1 MTALDQLHTYFR
13 TLERRLRLL
22 AATRGLALTAALALL
37 LTLLFVY
44 IGNRFTFAPSAVLPL
59 RIAVYALLGLGIAF
73 LLARPVGKLTRRR
86 VLHLAEQ
93 NAPGFEQRL
102 LTVTQSKTAGAA
114 WTELLA
120 EDALRVAR
128 QHPTEQFAPSNF
140 FYLFGG
146 GGVVAA
152 VLLLWLIAAGPGYWG
167 YGAGLLWTGTGN
179 ASKRPLY
186 DIGIAPGNKTIRRK
200 TDQLVTARLNGFSAE
215 HVNLY
220 VKYGGSLRW
229 DKAPMQRSGDGDQF
243 QFLLAGLSDK
253 VEYYV
258 GANRATSQHYT
269 INVKDLPVVQRVR
282 VALQYP
288 AGLGLENVTLEPSGD
303 IRAVIGTKA
312 EISVRTDRPLQQGQL
327 VLSNGKSLDLVPRED
342 NWLSAS
348 LPIEKDGTYHVIAL
362 DDNEAIRIS
371 DDYIIEARKD
381 EPPSVKIAKPG
392 RDLHVSPI
400 EEMPIAVTA
409 SDDFGV
415 QGMDLHY
422 SVNGGPEQVV
432 SLLKNKGAKET
443 EGKTTL
449 AFEDLKVVPGD
460 TVSFYATA
468 RDAHSTA
475 HSELAFAQA
484 EPFDF
489 KFSQSQQAGGGG
501 SGMGNQSDDISQK
514 QKQVIAATFN
524 ELQDK
529 SKPHAA
535 TIEDGK
541 FLSELQSKLGA
552 QAKTLSERMGSREL
566 ATPGSQFEK
575 FSQLMTQ
582 ASSEMGSAAG
592 QLKPGKWSDA
602 LAPEQKALTSLLRA
616 ESLFRDIQV
625 AYGQMGGGGGG
636 NSAGRD
642 LARMFDLEMD
652 TSKNQYET
660 GQTPQPDG
668 GQQKSQA
675 LDAAYERLQQLA
687 RRQQELAA
695 QHSQQQ
701 AVEQRWQE
709 EQLRREAEEL
719 KQQLK
724 QLAENSQQ
732 QQQQDGQSGS
742 QSGQQSSGSQ
752 GQSGQ
757 PGKSQS
763 GSSSS
768 KSGSQSGGSASGQ
781 RTTEALQRAGN
792 AVNRAEEE
800 MRKAVGSNDE
810 AARERAANQLREA
823 QEQIREMMRKDA
835 GQSVDEM
842 TRQAQHLA
850 EAQKGLADR
859 MKQMYGSSSGRNGL
873 RNSFGNSPGTEEGES
888 MPEMNDPNSRRYGY
902 GFRRPFNPNQL
913 RPPHQPTEGERSVA
927 SEKEQLAA
935 QLEQLQKQMEGQS
948 RNLAGTRPDA
958 SSKMSR
964 ALSEA
969 ESKEL
974 ALRMQKNAEWIRQGY
989 GDRNLQMEDNVTA
1002 GLQQLTRDLK
1012 GVQDTLNG
1020 TGQSA
1025 ASQRSGKTAQA
1036 LAEVQDLRAQLQS
1049 QRQRAGKGQ
1058 AQSGGKGEQ
1067 GGEGQPTLNS
1077 QDVQGAIRELNGLRA
1092 QTNPTD
1098 RALYGSIDNALGSL
1112 QHLTGAQDG
1121 LLDARISGNA
1131 LNSLERLEAELSRRV
1146 GQDENA
1152 GTRTGTHETS
1162 PEKYRDAVAGYFR
1175 KLSQSK

>member
-1 MTALDQLHTYFR
+1 MTALHQLHAYLG

-22 AATRGLALTAALALL
+22 AATRGLGLTAALALL
-37 LTLLFVY
+37 LTLAFAVL
-44 IGNRFTFAPSAVLPL
+44 GNRFTFAPSAVLPL
-59 RIAVYALLGLGIAF
+59 RIAVYVLLFIGFAC
-73 LLARPVGKLTRRR
+73 LLAWPISKLTRRR

-128 QHPTEQFAPSNF
+128 QHPTEQFAPSKSF
-140 FYLFGG
+140 FVFGG
-146 GGVVAA
+146 SGLVAGA
-152 VLLLWLIAAGPGYWG
+152 LLLWLVAAGPGYWG
-167 YGAGLLWTGTGN
+167 YGAGLLWTGTADAG
-179 ASKRPLY
+179 KRPLY
-186 DIGIAPGNKTIRRK
+186 DIGVAPGNKTIRRK
-200 TDQLVTARLNGFSAE
+200 SDQLVTAQLHGFSAE

-220 VKYGGSLRW
+220 VKYSGSLKW
-229 DKAPMQRSGDGDQF
+229 DKAPMQRAGDGDQF

-258 GANRATSQHYT
+258 TANRAASEHFT
-269 INVKDLPVVQRVR
+269 INVKDLPTVQRVR

-288 AGLGLENVTLEPSGD
+288 LGLGLQNVTLEPSGD
-303 IRAVIGTKA
+303 IRAVVGTKA
-312 EISVRTDRPLQQGQL
+312 EISVHTDRPLQQGRL
-327 VLSNGKSLDLVPRED
+327 VLSDGKSLDLVPREG
-342 NWLSAS
+342 NWSSAS
-348 LPIEKDGTYHVIAL
+348 LTIEKDGTYHVVAL
-362 DDNEAIRIS
+362 DDNAAIRIS
-371 DDYIIEARKD
+371 DDYIIEAKKD

-400 EEMPIAVTA
+400 EELPITVSA

-422 SVNGGPEQVV
+422 SVNGGAEQVV
-432 SLLKNKGAKET
+432 SVLKSKGAKET
-443 EGKTTL
+443 EGKMTL
-449 AFEDLKVVPGD
+449 SFEDLKVVPGD
-460 TVSFYATA
+460 TVAFYATA

-484 EPFDF
+484 DPFDY

-501 SGMGNQSDDISQK
+501 SGVGNQSDDISQK

-529 SKPHAA
+529 SKAHAA
-535 TIEDGK
+535 IVEDGK

-566 ATPGSQFEK
+566 ATPGSQFER

-582 ASSEMGSAAG
+582 ASSEMASAAG
-592 QLKPGKWSDA
+592 ELKPGKWSDA
-602 LAPEQKALTSLLRA
+602 LGPEQKALTSLLRA

-625 AYGQMGGGGGG
+625 AYGQMNGGGGGG

-668 GQQKSQA
+668 GQGKYQA

-695 QHSQQQ
+695 QHGQQQ

-724 QLAENSQQ
+724 QLAQNSPQGSQ
-732 QQQQDGQSGS
+732 GQSAS
-742 QSGQQSSGSQ
+742 PSGQQSQGSQ
-752 GQSGQ
+752 GQSGRAGT
-757 PGKSQS
+757 PQS
-763 GSSSS
+763 GSASSS
-768 KSGSQSGGSASGQ
+768 SQGGGSSTGQ
-781 RTTEALQRAGN
+781 RNTEALQRAGS
-792 AVNRAEEE
+792 AVDQAESE

-810 AARERAANQLREA
+810 AARERAANHLREA
-823 QEQIREMMRKDA
+823 QEQIREMMRKEA

-842 TRQAQHLA
+842 TQQARQLA
-850 EAQKGLADR
+850 DAQKGLADR
-859 MKQMYGSSSGRNGL
+859 MKQMYGSGSGRNSL
-873 RNSFGNSPGTEEGES
+873 RNSFGNSPGSEEGES
-888 MPEMNDPNSRRYGY
+888 MPEMNDPNSRRWGL
-902 GFRRPFNPNQL
+902 GFRRPFDANQL
-913 RPPHQPTEGERSVA
+913 RPPHQPTEGEQSVA
-927 SEKEQLAA
+927 SEKEHLAA
-935 QLEQLQKQMEGQS
+935 QLEQLQKQMEEQS
-948 RNLAGTRPDA
+948 RALAASRPDA

-964 ALSEA
+964 ALSDA

-989 GDRNLQMEDNVTA
+989 GNRNLQMEDNVTA

-1012 GVQDTLNG
+1012 GVRDTLNG
-1020 TGQSA
+1020 TGQTA
-1025 ASQRSGKTAQA
+1025 AAQRSGKAAQA
-1036 LAEVQDLRAQLQS
+1036 LAEVQDLRAQLQ
-1049 QRQRAGKGQ
+1049 RQRADQAKGQ
-1058 AQSGGKGEQ
+1058 SGTSAAGS
-1067 GGEGQPTLNS
+1067 EGQPALS
-1077 QDVQGAIRELNGLRA
+1077 AQDVQGAIRELNGLRA

-1146 GQDENA
+1146 GQDESA

-1175 KLSQSK
+1175 RLSQNR